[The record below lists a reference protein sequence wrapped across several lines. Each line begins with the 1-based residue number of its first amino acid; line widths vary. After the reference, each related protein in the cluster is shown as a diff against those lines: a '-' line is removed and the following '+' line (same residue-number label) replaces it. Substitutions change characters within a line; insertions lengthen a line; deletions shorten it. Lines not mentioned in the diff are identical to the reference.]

1 MDFVTVSSPA
11 SVRSIRRGQVKVLDQ
26 ELGKVGLS
34 LLALTALGAGGMAI
48 HGYGHGVVT
57 NGGNISA
64 APSNSSGSSTQSP
77 SSSSTSSNSSSSSAG
92 SSSSTK
98 SASGSSSSKVKLGPV
113 LSSTQYAKYAFQIYP
128 GSESSQTKLAL
139 AGFVVKV
146 HPGATSET
154 ITLAPASSPSSTQS
168 ATYAKGDKV
177 YFIEASFSDDSGN
190 NDYGGSDDGVV
201 VTTPAGRIVE

>member
-1 MDFVTVSSPA
+1 M
-11 SVRSIRRGQVKVLDQ
+11 KVLDQ

-34 LLALTALGAGGMAI
+34 VLALTALGAGGMAI

-64 APSNSSGSSTQSP
+64 APSSSSGSSTQSP
-77 SSSSTSSNSSSSSAG
+77 SSSSSSSAG

-98 SASGSSSSKVKLGPV
+98 SASGSSSPKVKLGPV

>member
-1 MDFVTVSSPA
+1 MK
-11 SVRSIRRGQVKVLDQ
+11 ILDQ

-34 LLALTALGAGGMAI
+34 LLAVTALGAAGLAF

-64 APSNSSGSSTQSP
+64 AVPTSSGSTTQGSTTKSTKSSNSP
-77 SSSSTSSNSSSSSAG
+77 SSSSSG
-92 SSSSTK
+92 SSSTAK
-98 SASGSSSSKVKLGPV
+98 SASGSAAAPVKLGPV

-146 HPGATSET
+146 HPGATAET
-154 ITLAPASSPSSTQS
+154 ITLAPASSPTSTQS

-190 NDYGGSDDGVV
+190 NDYGGSDDGVI

>member
-1 MDFVTVSSPA
+1 
-11 SVRSIRRGQVKVLDQ
+11 
-26 ELGKVGLS
+26 
-34 LLALTALGAGGMAI
+34 
-48 HGYGHGVVT
+48 
-57 NGGNISA
+57 
-64 APSNSSGSSTQSP
+64 
-77 SSSSTSSNSSSSSAG
+77 
-92 SSSSTK
+92 
-98 SASGSSSSKVKLGPV
+98 
-113 LSSTQYAKYAFQIYP
+113 
-128 GSESSQTKLAL
+128 LAL

-146 HPGATSET
+146 HPGATAET

>member
-1 MDFVTVSSPA
+1 MK
-11 SVRSIRRGQVKVLDQ
+11 ILDQ

-34 LLALTALGAGGMAI
+34 LLAVTALGAAGLAF

-64 APSNSSGSSTQSP
+64 TAPTSSGSTTQSSNTSNSP
-77 SSSSTSSNSSSSSAG
+77 SSSSTG
-92 SSSSTK
+92 SSGNTK
-98 SASGSSSSKVKLGPV
+98 TASGSAAAPVKLGPV

-146 HPGATSET
+146 HPGATAET
-154 ITLAPASSPSSTQS
+154 ITLAPASSPTSTQS

-190 NDYGGSDDGVV
+190 NDYGGSDDGVIG
-201 VTTPAGRIVE
+201 TTPAGRIVE

>member
-1 MDFVTVSSPA
+1 M
-11 SVRSIRRGQVKVLDQ
+11 KVLGQ

-34 LLALTALGAGGMAI
+34 LLALTALGAGGLAI

-64 APSNSSGSSTQSP
+64 TPASSSGSNTQS
-77 SSSSTSSNSSSSSAG
+77 SSGSSSSSASSAG
-92 SSSSTK
+92 SSRSTK
-98 SASGSSSSKVKLGPV
+98 STSGSSSSKVKLGPA
-113 LSSTQYAKYAFQIYP
+113 LSSTPYAKYAFQIYP
-128 GSESSQTKLAL
+128 GNESSQTKLAL
-139 AGFVVKV
+139 AGFIVKV
-146 HPGATSET
+146 HPAASAET
-154 ITLAPASSPSSTQS
+154 ITLAPASAPSSTQS